1 MEHVDNDDLQ
11 LSADNSHFRP
21 KTRNKLSSKHR
32 VKLKREKEDDIEVL
46 FSPVSHCF
54 KRYLFLFLFLC
65 NCLFIRW
72 EKIIGS
78 KRLYNI

>member
-1 MEHVDNDDLQ
+1 MEHVNNDDFQ

-32 VKLKREKEDDIEVL
+32 VKLQREEEHDIEVL

-54 KRYLFLFLFLC
+54 KRYLFFLFLC
-65 NCLFIRW
+65 NYSIH
-72 EKIIGS
+72 
-78 KRLYNI
+78 